1 MIQWYSRLFFDKL
14 MRKMTTNMTLQR
26 KTTSNFTL
34 HRNRDISFTV
44 SFILRAI
51 NKCYILTMLLILLLP
66 LLVDPTQK
74 KDRKRLERIS
84 MMHMCMRMHDDTL
97 LYAQSWIFNWYFK
110 RYEYSTKM
118 HSPSFKLI
126 NKDWIFQ

>member
-26 KTTSNFTL
+26 KTTNNFTL
-34 HRNRDISFTV
+34 QRNRDISFTG

-51 NKCYILTMLLILLLP
+51 NKRYILTMLLILLLP

-74 KDRKRLERIS
+74 KERKRLGRIS
-84 MMHMCMRMHDDTL
+84 MIHMCMRMHDDTL
-97 LYAQSWIFNWYFK
+97 LYAQS
-110 RYEYSTKM
+110 
-118 HSPSFKLI
+118 
-126 NKDWIFQ
+126 

>member
-26 KTTSNFTL
+26 KTTKNFTL
-34 HRNRDISFTV
+34 QRNRDISF

-51 NKCYILTMLLILLLP
+51 NKRYILTMLLILLLP
-66 LLVDPTQK
+66 LLVWSHTEERK
-74 KDRKRLERIS
+74 KEAWEYKHDTYVYEFAWWHIHS
-84 MMHMCMRMHDDTL
+84 YMR
-97 LYAQSWIFNWYFK
+97 
-110 RYEYSTKM
+110 RVEYSTDIVKDM
-118 HSPSFKLI
+118 NIQPKCTVLHFKLI